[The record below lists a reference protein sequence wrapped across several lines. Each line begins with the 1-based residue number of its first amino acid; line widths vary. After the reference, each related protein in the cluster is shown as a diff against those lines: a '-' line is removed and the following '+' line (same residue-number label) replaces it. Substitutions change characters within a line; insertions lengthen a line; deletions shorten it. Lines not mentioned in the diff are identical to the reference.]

1 MQTIEELNSKYSSN
15 LVEFIMNWE
24 GFQPKVQN
32 CPGGFPTI
40 GYGHKIRVNYIE
52 EKLKTQ
58 FSRNAGIP
66 KQQAKE
72 LLLRDIAEV
81 DKYLN
86 IYLKNVPLNPHQRDA
101 LISLLYNWG
110 IGNFSKSKLREKLM
124 NGEYEKA
131 SLEFLDINMSGN
143 KVLRGLTERR
153 KEERLLFLY
162 GWEKLKNDKSK

>member
-1 MQTIEELNSKYSSN
+1 MQTIEELQSKYSSN
-15 LVEFIMNWE
+15 LLEFIMDWE
-24 GFQPKVQN
+24 GFQPKVKN

-40 GYGHKIRVNYIE
+40 GYGHKIRVNYTE
-52 EKLKTQ
+52 EKLKAQ
-58 FSRNAGIP
+58 FSRNSGIP

-110 IGNFSKSKLREKLM
+110 IGNFSKSKLREKLI
-124 NGEYEKA
+124 NREFQDA
-131 SLEFLDINMSGN
+131 SVEFLNINMSGN
-143 KVLRGLTERR
+143 KILAGLTERR
-153 KEERLLFLY
+153 RQEKLLFLY